1 MPTQCMSRKAGS
13 DCVWWAATRVEGAIK
28 EIQGF
33 VSTLIAHILRS
44 YVMYNLMDLGKIDY
58 L

>member
-1 MPTQCMSRKAGS
+1 MSRKAGS
-13 DCVWWAATRVEGAIK
+13 DCVWWVATRVDGAIK
-28 EIQGF
+28 VIQGF